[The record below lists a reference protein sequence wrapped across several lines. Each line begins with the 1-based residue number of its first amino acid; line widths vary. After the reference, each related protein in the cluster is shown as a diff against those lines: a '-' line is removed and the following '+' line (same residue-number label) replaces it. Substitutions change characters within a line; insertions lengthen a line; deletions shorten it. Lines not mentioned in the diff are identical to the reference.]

1 MKGFKFKTSFSA
13 IIRPM
18 VSEAKDE
25 HLALASALDVSR
37 FVPDIDTD
45 RNIDLLPIAFNACV
59 VNRVNLNGD
68 VVDTKTALAMYK
80 SFINKP
86 INIEHNRQKVVGTI
100 LSAGFSE
107 FGTDA
112 PITEEVI
119 AGFNGPFNITL
130 GAVVWKVVN
139 SHLTDLIEES
149 NDTTSENYMKISAS
163 WELGFTDY
171 ELVLME
177 GDNKN
182 ISSGTLISEASEV
195 DKLKENLRVF
205 GGTGKMKDGRSVY
218 RKVVNDVVPLGIGLT
233 ETPAADVKGVSIKQE
248 NIELDHKGCGSK
260 SEILEN
266 KENNISQLEEKTVN
280 STKKVFMKITSIK
293 DITDENL
300 KELSASAISDF
311 IEEELKKAS
320 DKYIADQQSI
330 EKSLEATK
338 EEYLS
343 LRVESDQTKEELGKV
358 KTTLEAFEVEKTQR
372 QAEETFNSRM
382 ASLDEEY
389 ELDDADR
396 EVIASDIK
404 AMDDASF
411 EAYQKRV
418 NVLLRSKNKKVLA
431 AESAKAQTETKRE
444 EAKAE
449 VSNDAPEA
457 DKAQETVDQVLD
469 SAKAEVV
476 TVPVSS
482 TADEP
487 TLYDKYKKAFS
498 VENWIN

>member
-1 MKGFKFKTSFSA
+1 
-13 IIRPM
+13 M

-80 SFINKP
+80 SFVNKP

-112 PITEEVI
+112 PITEEAI

-248 NIELDHKGCGSK
+248 NIELDHKGCESK
-260 SEILEN
+260 SEILED
-266 KENNISQLEEKTVN
+266 KENNSSQSEEKTVN
-280 STKKVFMKITSIK
+280 NTKKVFMKITSIK

-320 DKYIADQQSI
+320 DQYITDQQSV
-330 EKSLEATK
+330 EKSLEAAK
-338 EEYLS
+338 EEYKS
-343 LRVESDQTKEELGKV
+343 LREESDQTKEELGKV

-418 NVLLRSKNKKVLA
+418 TVLLRSKNKKVLA

-444 EAKAE
+444 EVKAE

-498 VENWIN
+498 VENWINNKQ